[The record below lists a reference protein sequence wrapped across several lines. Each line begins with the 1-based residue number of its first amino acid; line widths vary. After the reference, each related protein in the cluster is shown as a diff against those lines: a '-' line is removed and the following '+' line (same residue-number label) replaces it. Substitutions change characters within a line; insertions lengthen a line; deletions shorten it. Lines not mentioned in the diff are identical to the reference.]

1 MDMYIG
7 ISSKLI
13 TGAIGIFIL
22 LRIMGKK
29 TMSELTPFDL
39 IYILLLGAVVE
50 EAIYDDKVNVL
61 HVLFAIMLWGLF
73 VYAIEKALQ
82 HTDKFSTFI
91 EGEPAILIEKGRLN
105 LKELDA
111 NFFDIE
117 QLRSMLRQNNV
128 YSIADVYYAIL
139 EVNGN
144 LTVIT
149 KDEAVVLSALLIEF
163 GTIQENTLNYIMKD
177 ELWLRT
183 ELSKQGH
190 NDLREIVYCEWL
202 ESSKELK
209 IETYDNMI
217 HKKIYIDD

>member
-61 HVLFAIMLWGLF
+61 HVLFAIVLWGLF

-149 KDEAVVLSALLIEF
+149 KDEAVVPSALLIEF

-190 NDLREIVYCEWL
+190 DDLDGIVYCEWL
-202 ESSKELK
+202 ESSEELK
-209 IETYDNMI
+209 IEIYDNTI

>member
-61 HVLFAIMLWGLF
+61 HVLFAIVLWGLF
-73 VYAIEKALQ
+73 VYVIEKALQ

-149 KDEAVVLSALLIEF
+149 KDEAVAPSALLIEF

-190 NDLREIVYCEWL
+190 NDLSEIVYCEWL

-209 IETYDNMI
+209 IETYDNTI

>member
-61 HVLFAIMLWGLF
+61 HVLFAIVLWGLC
-73 VYAIEKALQ
+73 VYAIDKALQ
-82 HTDKFSTFI
+82 HSDKFSTFF

-149 KDEAVVLSALLIEF
+149 KDEAVVPSALLIEF

-190 NDLREIVYCEWL
+190 DDLDEIVYCEWL

-209 IETYDNMI
+209 IETYDNTI

>member
-61 HVLFAIMLWGLF
+61 HVLFAIVLWGLF

-117 QLRSMLRQNNV
+117 QLRSMLRQSNV

-149 KDEAVVLSALLIEF
+149 KDEAVVPSALLIEF

-190 NDLREIVYCEWL
+190 NDLSEIVYCEWL

-209 IETYDNMI
+209 IETYDNTI

>member
-61 HVLFAIMLWGLF
+61 HVLFAIVLWGLF

-149 KDEAVVLSALLIEF
+149 KDEAVVPSALLIEF
-163 GTIQENTLNYIMKD
+163 GTIQENTLNYIMKE

-209 IETYDNMI
+209 IETYDNTI

>member
-61 HVLFAIMLWGLF
+61 HVLFAIVLWGLF

-209 IETYDNMI
+209 IETYDNTI

>member
-61 HVLFAIMLWGLF
+61 HVLFAIVLWGLF

-149 KDEAVVLSALLIEF
+149 KDEAVVPSALLIEF

-190 NDLREIVYCEWL
+190 NDLSEIVYCEWL

-209 IETYDNMI
+209 IETYDNTI

>member
-61 HVLFAIMLWGLF
+61 HVLFAIVLWGLF

-149 KDEAVVLSALLIEF
+149 KDEAVVPSALLIEF

-209 IETYDNMI
+209 IETYDNTI

>member
-61 HVLFAIMLWGLF
+61 HVLFAIVLWGLF

-128 YSIADVYYAIL
+128 YSISYVYYAIL
-139 EVNGN
+139 ELNGN

-149 KDEAVVLSALLIEF
+149 KDEAVVPSALLIEF
-163 GTIQENTLNYIMKD
+163 GTIQEKTLNYIMKD

-190 NDLREIVYCEWL
+190 DDLDEIVYCEWL

-209 IETYDNMI
+209 IETYDNTI

>member
-1 MDMYIG
+1 MDIYIG

-61 HVLFAIMLWGLF
+61 HVLFAIVLWGLF

-149 KDEAVVLSALLIEF
+149 KDEAVVPSALLIEF
-163 GTIQENTLNYIMKD
+163 GTIQENTLNYIMKE

-209 IETYDNMI
+209 IETYDNTI

>member
-61 HVLFAIMLWGLF
+61 HVLFAIVLWGLF

-82 HTDKFSTFI
+82 HTDKFSTLI

-149 KDEAVVLSALLIEF
+149 KDEAVVPSALLIEF

-183 ELSKQGH
+183 ELSKQGYD
-190 NDLREIVYCEWL
+190 DLDEIVYCEWL

-209 IETYDNMI
+209 IETYDNTI

>member
-61 HVLFAIMLWGLF
+61 HVLFAIVLWGLF

-149 KDEAVVLSALLIEF
+149 KDEAVVPSALLIEF

-190 NDLREIVYCEWL
+190 NDLSEIVYCEWL

-209 IETYDNMI
+209 IETYDNTI
-217 HKKIYIDD
+217 NKKIYIDD

>member
-61 HVLFAIMLWGLF
+61 HVLFAIVLWGLF

-149 KDEAVVLSALLIEF
+149 KEEAVVPSALLIEF

-190 NDLREIVYCEWL
+190 NDLSEIVYCEWL

-209 IETYDNMI
+209 IETYDNTI

>member
-61 HVLFAIMLWGLF
+61 HVLFAIVLWGLF

-149 KDEAVVLSALLIEF
+149 KDEAVVPSALLIEF
-163 GTIQENTLNYIMKD
+163 GTIQENTLNYIMKE

-190 NDLREIVYCEWL
+190 NDLSEIVYCEWL

-209 IETYDNMI
+209 IETYDNTI

>member
-61 HVLFAIMLWGLF
+61 HVLFAIVLWGLF

-82 HTDKFSTFI
+82 HTAKFSTFI

-149 KDEAVVLSALLIEF
+149 KDEAVVPSALLIEF

-190 NDLREIVYCEWL
+190 NDLSEIVYCEWL

-209 IETYDNMI
+209 IETYDNSI

>member
-149 KDEAVVLSALLIEF
+149 KDEAVVPSALLIEF
-163 GTIQENTLNYIMKD
+163 GTIQENTLNYIMKE

-209 IETYDNMI
+209 IETYDNTI

>member
-29 TMSELTPFDL
+29 TMSELTPFNL

-61 HVLFAIMLWGLF
+61 HVLFAIVLWGLF

-149 KDEAVVLSALLIEF
+149 KDEAVVPSALLIEF

-190 NDLREIVYCEWL
+190 NDLSEIVYCEWL

-209 IETYDNMI
+209 IETYDNTI

>member
-61 HVLFAIMLWGLF
+61 HVLFAIVIWGLF

-149 KDEAVVLSALLIEF
+149 KDEAVVPSALLIEF

-190 NDLREIVYCEWL
+190 NDLSEIVYCEWL

-209 IETYDNMI
+209 IETYDNTI

>member
-61 HVLFAIMLWGLF
+61 HVLFAIVLWGLF

-149 KDEAVVLSALLIEF
+149 KDEAVVPSALLIEF

-190 NDLREIVYCEWL
+190 DDLDGIVYCEWL

-209 IETYDNMI
+209 IETYDNTI

>member
-61 HVLFAIMLWGLF
+61 HVLFAIVLWGLF

-149 KDEAVVLSALLIEF
+149 KDEAVVPSALLIEF

-190 NDLREIVYCEWL
+190 DDLDEIVYCEWL

-209 IETYDNMI
+209 IETYDNTI

>member
-29 TMSELTPFDL
+29 TMSELKPFDL

-61 HVLFAIMLWGLF
+61 HVLFAIVLWGLF

-149 KDEAVVLSALLIEF
+149 KDEAVVPSALLIEF

-183 ELSKQGH
+183 ELSKLGYE
-190 NDLREIVYCEWL
+190 DLEEIVYCEWL
-202 ESSKELK
+202 EKSKELK
-209 IETYDNMI
+209 IEIYDNTI

>member
-61 HVLFAIMLWGLF
+61 HVLFAIVLWGLF
-73 VYAIEKALQ
+73 VYVIEKALQ

-149 KDEAVVLSALLIEF
+149 KDEAVVPSALLIEF

-183 ELSKQGH
+183 ELSKQGYD
-190 NDLREIVYCEWL
+190 DLDEIVYCEWL

-209 IETYDNMI
+209 IETYDNTI

>member
-61 HVLFAIMLWGLF
+61 HVLFAIVLWGLF

-149 KDEAVVLSALLIEF
+149 KDEAVVPSALLIEF
-163 GTIQENTLNYIMKD
+163 GMIQENTLNYIMKE

-190 NDLREIVYCEWL
+190 NDLSEIVYCEWL

-209 IETYDNMI
+209 IETYDNTI

>member
-61 HVLFAIMLWGLF
+61 HVLFAIVLWGLL

-149 KDEAVVLSALLIEF
+149 KDEAVVPSALLIEF

-190 NDLREIVYCEWL
+190 NDLSEIVYCEWL

-209 IETYDNMI
+209 IETYDNTI

>member
-61 HVLFAIMLWGLF
+61 HVLFAIVLWGLF

-117 QLRSMLRQNNV
+117 QLRSMLRQSNV

-149 KDEAVVLSALLIEF
+149 KDEAVVPSALLIEF
-163 GTIQENTLNYIMKD
+163 GTIQENTLNYIMKE

-190 NDLREIVYCEWL
+190 NDLSEIVYCEWL

-209 IETYDNMI
+209 IETYDNTI